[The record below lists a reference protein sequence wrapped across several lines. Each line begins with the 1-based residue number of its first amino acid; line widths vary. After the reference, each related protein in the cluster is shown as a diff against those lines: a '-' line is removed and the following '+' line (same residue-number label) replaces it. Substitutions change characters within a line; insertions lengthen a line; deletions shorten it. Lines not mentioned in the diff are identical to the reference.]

1 MLKKIFKWIAVIA
14 VLLLFGGIISNKNNT
29 IEKLSQNI
37 ANKESV
43 INSYELE
50 RNSLMNEIII
60 QNRTISEL
68 NTSKDEIN
76 KKLMNKIHELNL
88 KNDRITELEYLA
100 QKISKKDS
108 IFIKDTIFVDNFTLD
123 TVIVDDWYRLHMT
136 MMFPNL
142 VVINPEFNSELI
154 ITKYYDKEYFGVP
167 KKCWIGRLFQ
177 KKILVEKVNITENSP
192 YIKTTIYRD
201 IKITEQ

>member
-1 MLKKIFKWIAVIA
+1 MVNKILKWIAIIA

-37 ANKESV
+37 INKEYV

-50 RNSLMNEIII
+50 RDSLMNEIII

-76 KKLMNKIHELNL
+76 KKLMSKIHELNL
-88 KNDRITELEYLA
+88 KNDRITELEYLS
-100 QKISKKDS
+100 QKASKRDS

-154 ITKYYDKEYFGVP
+154 ITKYYDKEYFGAP

-201 IKITEQ
+201 IKITE